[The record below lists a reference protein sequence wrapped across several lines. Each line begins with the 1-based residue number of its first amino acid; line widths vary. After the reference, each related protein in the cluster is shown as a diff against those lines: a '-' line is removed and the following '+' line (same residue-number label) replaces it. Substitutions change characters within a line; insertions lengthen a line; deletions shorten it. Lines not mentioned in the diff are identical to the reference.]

1 MFLFALFVYSLLVHR
16 SLFSL
21 YLCLSIVLIVLNIG
35 YRETGVIVLSHTY
48 CEKTLVW
55 QQIKSL
61 ISTAVVLVTPIPL
74 QSSSTATYP
83 RSSSSTDQEEYY

>member
-55 QQIKSL
+55 QHLHADCIHQKVHKDAPTELKSL
-61 ISTAVVLVTPIPL
+61 NNPKVSLLYLHLTQV
-74 QSSSTATYP
+74 
-83 RSSSSTDQEEYY
+83 R